1 MFHHGQGGIGKHPEY
16 LLLSKK
22 KAAVQHRGRIKPS
35 CCSRVFIRTGL
46 EAIEQRLC
54 LNQKISQTARNH
66 FVSEITVEPIIVW
79 AAFGT
84 FVLGV
89 LVGALVVLGEL
100 KRARH
105 RRREAMRTWH
115 EIEAVA
121 TELRGEHSKLPRH
134 NAPDMV
140 AAIREGVTEQ
150 LKKRS
155 AYSGFEEGH
164 EHSVR

>member
-1 MFHHGQGGIGKHPEY
+1 MKQF
-16 LLLSKK
+16 L
-22 KAAVQHRGRIKPS
+22 
-35 CCSRVFIRTGL
+35 
-46 EAIEQRLC
+46 
-54 LNQKISQTARNH
+54 
-66 FVSEITVEPIIVW
+66 SEITVEPIAVW

-84 FVLGV
+84 FVLGMLIGV
-89 LVGALVVLGEL
+89 LIVQGEF
-100 KRARH
+100 KRAR
-105 RRREAMRTWH
+105 RRWREATRTWH

-121 TELRGEHSKLPRH
+121 VELRGEPDKLPRH

-155 AYSGFEEGH
+155 AYSGFGESH